1 MEVKV
6 EAERLNSSEMDREQ
20 CSILRKAM
28 NSRFIFLR
36 ALENVYIRGKFLN
49 RDDKS
54 IRDRRGDR
62 KILFIRVTIS
72 NKAEKGGM
80 IQFGETSSCVM
91 GVTMLRD
98 IVCEII

>member
-1 MEVKV
+1 MLNFKESD
-6 EAERLNSSEMDREQ
+6 EFSIYLSPGTRERIYS
-20 CSILRKAM
+20 
-28 NSRFIFLR
+28 
-36 ALENVYIRGKFLN
+36 YRGKFLN
-49 RDDKS
+49 RNDKL

-80 IQFGETSSCVM
+80 IQFGETSNCVM

-98 IVCEII
+98 VVCEII